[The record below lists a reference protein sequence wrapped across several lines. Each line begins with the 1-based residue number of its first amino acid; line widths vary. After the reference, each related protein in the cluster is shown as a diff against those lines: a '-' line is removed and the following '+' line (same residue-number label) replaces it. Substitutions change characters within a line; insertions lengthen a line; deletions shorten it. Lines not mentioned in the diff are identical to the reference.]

1 MALRGSWWWRARRY
15 ATVRCAAT
23 LIVAVVLAVFVMPL
37 ALAAQR
43 AGKVAHIG
51 ILRAGSPPDPYV
63 EALRQGLRELG
74 YIEGRNISITY
85 RWTEGRDDRLP
96 SLAADLV
103 QLKVDVIV
111 ASTSAA
117 IAAKRASST
126 IPIVMP
132 VTTDP
137 IGLGLVAS
145 LARPGGNVTGLAT
158 LTDEMAGKWL
168 EFLREAEPRLS
179 RVATLWDPASSAGQ
193 LRAVEAA
200 ARFLGVRLQPLTVRS
215 PQQIGQAFV
224 DAKKNRADALLV
236 LGSPLFFAHR
246 KRIVELAAQHQI
258 PAMYQA
264 REWVIGAG
272 GLMSYGADLN
282 DLFRR
287 SAGYVDKILKG
298 ARPEDLPVE
307 QPTKYELV
315 INLKTAK
322 VLGLT
327 IPQSMLARADQV
339 VPYP

>member
-1 MALRGSWWWRARRY
+1 M
-15 ATVRCAAT
+15 
-23 LIVAVVLAVFVMPL
+23 
-37 ALAAQR
+37 
-43 AGKVAHIG
+43 
-51 ILRAGSPPDPYV
+51 
-63 EALRQGLRELG
+63 
-74 YIEGRNISITY
+74 
-85 RWTEGRDDRLP
+85 
-96 SLAADLV
+96 
-103 QLKVDVIV
+103 
-111 ASTSAA
+111 
-117 IAAKRASST
+117 
-126 IPIVMP
+126 MP

-179 RVATLWDPASSAGQ
+179 SVATMWDPASSAGQ

-200 ARFLGVRLQPLTVRS
+200 ARSLGVRLQALTVRS
-215 PQQIGQAFV
+215 PQQMEQAFV
-224 DAKKNRADALLV
+224 DAKKNRSDALLV
-236 LGSPLFFAHR
+236 LGSPLVFAHR
-246 KRIVELAAQHQI
+246 KRIVELAARHQI

-282 DLFRR
+282 DLLRR

-315 INLKTAK
+315 INLSSGPK
-322 VLGLT
+322 G
-327 IPQSMLARADQV
+327 PQCSPSTRDTGRESV
-339 VPYP
+339 RTPI

>member
-168 EFLREAEPRLS
+168 EFYEKRS
-179 RVATLWDPASSAGQ
+179 RVS
-193 LRAVEAA
+193 
-200 ARFLGVRLQPLTVRS
+200 
-215 PQQIGQAFV
+215 
-224 DAKKNRADALLV
+224 
-236 LGSPLFFAHR
+236 
-246 KRIVELAAQHQI
+246 LA
-258 PAMYQA
+258 
-264 REWVIGAG
+264 W
-272 GLMSYGADLN
+272 
-282 DLFRR
+282 RR
-287 SAGYVDKILKG
+287 CGTRRV
-298 ARPEDLPVE
+298 
-307 QPTKYELV
+307 
-315 INLKTAK
+315 
-322 VLGLT
+322 
-327 IPQSMLARADQV
+327 ARANCAPWRPRPGSLGCV
-339 VPYP
+339 CSH